1 MSPRRLEASDKV
13 TLLLSMVPYLMMNSP
28 VSVAE
33 LAQRFDISEQQVCE
47 LIELLAVSG
56 VPGETGL
63 YQHQDLFDINWDL
76 YENENIVDLWN
87 HVEVETTPKFSAREA
102 AALVAGLQYIS
113 GLLPENERPV
123 ISTLLEKISY
133 ASSTLPENIL
143 VSPVAHSPAAEL
155 ATTALENN
163 KVLTFTYH
171 SQAGERQPR
180 RVEPIRVDL
189 VGTQQY
195 FRGWCLDKD
204 ALRTFRFDRMSEVA
218 ITNESFAARVDA
230 DDLPDDLFTPSEGN
244 VIVSCDIDSDVLNFL
259 GAYQPVVR
267 EKSSERYIVDIHFGS
282 ILSVPGFVAQ
292 FPGSIQVISPPEAV
306 TAVSQWA
313 ERALGRYTA

>member
-13 TLLLSMVPYLMMNSP
+13 TLLLSMVPFLMMTSP
-28 VSVAE
+28 VSVHE
-33 LAQRFDISEQQVCE
+33 LAQRFDITEQQVKE

-56 VPGETGL
+56 VPGDSGA

-113 GLLPENERPV
+113 GLLPEHERPV
-123 ISTLLEKISY
+123 VSTLLNKISY

-143 VSPVAHSPAAEL
+143 VSPVSHNPFADL
-155 ATTALENN
+155 ATTALEDN
-163 KVLTFTYH
+163 KVIAFTYH
-171 SQAGERQPR
+171 AQGGERQQR
-180 RVEPIRVDL
+180 RVEPIRIDL

-195 FRGWCLDKD
+195 LRGWCLDKD
-204 ALRTFRFDRMSEVA
+204 ALRTFRFDRMTNVS
-218 ITNESFAARVDA
+218 ITPESFDPRVKA
-230 DDLPDDLFTPSEGN
+230 DELSEDLFSPSDGN
-244 VIVSCDIDSDVLNFL
+244 IIVSCEIDSDVLGLL

-267 EKSSERYIVDIHFGS
+267 EKSADHYLVDIHFGS
-282 ILSVPGFVAQ
+282 IESVPVFVAQ
-292 FPGSIQVISPPEAV
+292 FPGSIRVISPPDAV

-313 ERALGRYTA
+313 QRALGRYTA

>member
-13 TLLLSMVPYLMMNSP
+13 TLLLSMVPFLMMNSP
-28 VSVAE
+28 VSVQE
-33 LAQRFDISEQQVCE
+33 LALRFEISEQQVQE

-56 VPGETGL
+56 VPGDSGA

-76 YENENIVDLWN
+76 FETEQIVDLWN

-123 ISTLLEKISY
+123 ITTLLEKISY

-143 VSPVAHSPAAEL
+143 VSPVTHSVAADV
-155 ATTALENN
+155 ATTALESNA
-163 KVLTFTYH
+163 VLSFTYH
-171 SQAGERQPR
+171 AQNGQPQQR
-180 RVEPIRVDL
+180 EVEPLRIDL

-195 FRGWCLDKD
+195 LRAWCRDKD
-204 ALRTFRFDRMSEVA
+204 ALRTFRFDRMSDA
-218 ITNESFAARVDA
+218 ALTNQTFTPRIHPNE
-230 DDLPDDLFTPSEGN
+230 LPDDLF
-244 VIVSCDIDSDVLNFL
+244 IVSDENIVVSFEVDHDVLNL
-259 GAYQPVVR
+259 INAYQPTVR
-267 EKSSERYIVDIHFGS
+267 EKSAESYLVDIHFGS
-282 ILSVPGFVAQ
+282 IMSVPSCVAL
-292 FPGSIQVISPPEAV
+292 FPGSIRVISPPEAV
-306 TAVSQWA
+306 SAVSQWA

>member
-13 TLLLSMVPYLMMNSP
+13 TLLLSMVPFLMMTSP
-28 VSVAE
+28 VSVKE
-33 LAQRFDISEQQVCE
+33 LAQRFDITEQQVKE

-56 VPGETGL
+56 VPGDSGA

-123 ISTLLEKISY
+123 VSALLTKISY

-143 VSPVAHSPAAEL
+143 VSPVSHNPGADV
-155 ATTALENN
+155 ATTALEDK
-163 KVLTFTYH
+163 KVITFTYH
-171 SQAGERQPR
+171 AQEGDVQR
-180 RVEPIRVDL
+180 RRIEPIRVDL

-195 FRGWCLDKD
+195 LRGWCLDKD
-204 ALRTFRFDRMSEVA
+204 ALRTFRFDRMSDVA
-218 ITNESFAARVDA
+218 ITSESFVPRIDA
-230 DDLPDDLFTPSEGN
+230 DELSDDLFTPSDEN
-244 VIVSCDIDSDVLNFL
+244 VIVSCDIDSDVLGLL

-267 EKSSERYIVDIHFGS
+267 EKASDHYLVDIHFGS
-282 ILSVPGFVAQ
+282 IQSVPVFVAQ
-292 FPGSIQVISPPEAV
+292 FPGAIRVISPPEAV

-313 ERALGRYTA
+313 QRALGRYST

>member
-13 TLLLSMVPYLMMNSP
+13 TLLLSMVPFLMMSSP
-28 VSVAE
+28 VSVHDLAE
-33 LAQRFDISEQQVCE
+33 RFDITEQQVKE

-56 VPGETGL
+56 VPGDSGA

-113 GLLPENERPV
+113 GLLPEHERPV
-123 ISTLLEKISY
+123 VSALLEKISY

-143 VSPVAHSPAAEL
+143 VSPVSHHPGADL
-155 ATTALENN
+155 ATTALEDN

-171 SQAGERQPR
+171 AQGGEGQQR

-195 FRGWCLDKD
+195 LRGWCLDKD
-204 ALRTFRFDRMSEVA
+204 ALRTFRFDRMTDVA
-218 ITNESFAARVDA
+218 MTTESFVPRVNA
-230 DDLPDDLFTPSEGN
+230 DELSEDLFTPSDGN
-244 VIVSCDIDSDVLNFL
+244 IIVSCEINSDVLGLL
-259 GAYQPVVR
+259 GAYQPIVR
-267 EKSSERYIVDIHFGS
+267 EKTSDYYHVDIHFGS
-282 ILSVPGFVAQ
+282 LQSVPVFVAQ
-292 FPGSIQVISPPEAV
+292 YPGSIRVISPPEAV

-313 ERALGRYTA
+313 QRALGRYTA

>member
-1 MSPRRLEASDKV
+1 
-13 TLLLSMVPYLMMNSP
+13 MMNSP
-28 VSVAE
+28 VSVQE
-33 LAQRFDISEQQVCE
+33 LALRFEISELQVQE

-56 VPGETGL
+56 VPGDSGA

-76 YENENIVDLWN
+76 FETESVVDLWN

-123 ISTLLEKISY
+123 ITTLLEKISY

-143 VSPVAHSPAAEL
+143 VSPVPHSVAADV

-163 KVLTFTYH
+163 AVLSFTYH
-171 SQAGERQPR
+171 AQNGQPQQR
-180 RVEPIRVDL
+180 LVEPIRIDL

-195 FRGWCLDKD
+195 LRAWCRDKD
-204 ALRTFRFDRMSEVA
+204 ALRTFRFDRMSDA
-218 ITNESFAARVDA
+218 NLTNQTFTPRIHSNE
-230 DDLPDDLFTPSEGN
+230 LPDDLFILSDEN
-244 VIVSCDIDSDVLNFL
+244 IVVSFEIDHDVLNL
-259 GAYQPVVR
+259 INAYQPTVR
-267 EKSSERYIVDIHFGS
+267 EKSEDSYLVDIHFGS
-282 ILSVPGFVAQ
+282 ILSVPSCVAL
-292 FPGSIQVISPPEAV
+292 FPGSIRVISPPEAV
-306 TAVSQWA
+306 SAVSQWA